1 MTQQITFHFPVQS
14 GIPCPQPHTRPHTRP
29 NARKYPLRQMEIGDS
44 FFIPSLYPAGLYS
57 CIRIFKD
64 RLYVS
69 RRVTEDGVHGLR
81 VWRLK

>member
-1 MTQQITFHFPVQS
+1 MTQQIPFSLHFPIQQ
-14 GIPCPQPHTRPHTRP
+14 GIPCPRPEARVVT
-29 NARKYPLRQMEIGDS
+29 RKYPPREMQVGDS
-44 FFIPSLYPAGLYS
+44 FFIPSLHPGGLYS

-69 RRVTEDGVHGLR
+69 RRVTEDGGRGLR